1 MRLVNGTVA
10 SVLWS
15 VLAASV
21 LTGLVWSS
29 ATTSATAAVALDPDE
44 QTAISLLNIERTS
57 RGIPA
62 LKVSPALQATAEWM
76 AADLPLNTTSA
87 ILTHT
92 DTLGRD
98 IRARF
103 NAFGYSPNS
112 AIRENLNLGQAT
124 PAASIQ
130 AWMDSPPHR
139 DNNLATDVTMVGLAL
154 VVRPGTPYIYYW
166 ALTFGSVDDSE
177 PASVPT
183 PVPTASPVP
192 ATAVSVVG
200 SVPTSGV
207 ALLMTGSAGSA
218 DGIIAGLLGR
228 GCSATSVWLVTSGS
242 MLGYLAGAPSFV
254 NASFPAGVSNGTA
267 FIAVCK

>member
-10 SVLWS
+10 SALWS
-15 VLAASV
+15 VVAASV
-21 LTGLVWSS
+21 LAGFVWSA
-29 ATTSATAAVALDPDE
+29 ATTPAAAAVPLDPDE
-44 QTAISLLNIERTS
+44 QTAINLLNYERTS
-57 RGIPA
+57 RGLPA
-62 LKVSPALQATAEWM
+62 LRVSPALQATAEWM
-76 AADLPLNTTSA
+76 AADLPVNTTSA

-124 PAASIQ
+124 PAASVQ
-130 AWMDSPPHR
+130 AWMDSPAHR
-139 DNNLATDVTMVGLAL
+139 DNNLATDVSMVGLAL

-177 PASVPT
+177 PAAT
-183 PVPTASPVP
+183 PVSPAV
-192 ATAVSVVG
+192 AVSVSG
-200 SVPTSGV
+200 AVPTSGV
-207 ALLMTGSAGSA
+207 ALLQTASAGTA
-218 DGIIAGLLGR
+218 DGIIAGLLSR

-254 NASFPAGVSNGTA
+254 NAAFPAGVTAGTA
-267 FIAVCK
+267 FIAVCR